1 MARVPRT
8 GRGAEAVVRFNHT
21 LVQRARI
28 ELDLTQEQV
37 AASIGVDVRTYRR
50 YESGAVNDPRL
61 GFSVRSPSR
70 RRILERLSAELGIAE
85 AELLVGEAGGAPAEE
100 AATAAEAP
108 TTAAAAAPTT
118 AAAAPTTAAAA
129 PTTAATAPTAPPA
142 LQGGAPAWRPL
153 HAHTLQRARH
163 FVGRADVLERL
174 AAWADASPPAPRV
187 LALLGVGGA
196 GKTAI
201 AERFLQGLGDAP
213 RPGGVLVWSFYDDP
227 RTEAFLDQAAAYFAP
242 GAGASGMPA
251 PAPGE
256 QLARLKD
263 ALGQGPPHLLV
274 LDGLET
280 VQAEGGAGRAHG
292 ELHDALLRRL
302 LCAIAAGLGGARA
315 LVTSR
320 FELAD
325 LAAWDDGGPGGGFA
339 AIRPASLSPDD
350 AASLLR
356 RWGLRGDDGALQAL
370 FERTGGHALS
380 VAVVGSYVGA
390 FLGGDAHR
398 LAAARGVDLAEAE
411 RDDALAR
418 RLSSVLS
425 DYARALPPGER
436 DLLARLSVFPAG
448 AGEAAL
454 LQLARAG
461 GEIAGAMAGWGAAEL
476 ARGLAR
482 LERLGLVFAARPGER
497 SDVAARRGER
507 SDVAARPGERSYS
520 THPFVRQHFRSLL
533 GVPPERVHA
542 AGRAAPPPRLDAAP
556 RRPPRER
563 PALDAYEA
571 FIVELLG
578 AGRAGE
584 AYEIYAIGL
593 GGFSY
598 LGLQLGDMARGA
610 RILRAFAGG
619 DDPRGMPASL
629 PGRVRAALAY
639 EAGLYAGALGDLA
652 FACACYEAHNEAA
665 EALADPA
672 PLATGLRTLAYTRRL
687 RGDLTGAR
695 RLVERSAEVAE
706 RGADRDHA
714 VRALAL
720 LGAVLHD
727 FGEVDAAAERF
738 ARLRAMGDAPF
749 ARRGLWESEHDLA
762 LGRLARARE
771 ATEQNI
777 AVCRRRGWEGH
788 AAHGHTLLGL
798 ALLDG
803 DGGGDG
809 GSGDGGGGDG
819 GRREGG
825 GDGAH
830 GNDGGESRRAAAV
843 AAAEAHLAEA
853 RRWASATGEVEV
865 ALRCHELAAR
875 IALAAG
881 RLDEGARQ
889 AMEGLHVAE
898 TCGFG
903 PFRARLATLA
913 ARCALGRRVDDGR
926 DVAAAAAL
934 AGSAVAWAGEDAWA
948 RADALHWAGVAAAQG
963 GDAPRGRELL
973 AGAAALRAR
982 LRHPGE
988 GASRE
993 ALSRLG

>member
-1 MARVPRT
+1 MAQVPRA
-8 GRGAEAVVRFNHT
+8 GRGAGPAVHFNHT
-21 LVQRARI
+21 LLQRARL

-70 RRILERLSAELGIAE
+70 RRILERLSAELGVAE
-85 AELLVGEAGGAPAEE
+85 AELLAGEAGGAAASE
-100 AATAAEAP
+100 APAAEAP
-108 TTAAAAAPTT
+108 AAEAPAAAEPAAAEAPASAAEASAPAAAP
-118 AAAAPTTAAAA
+118 AAPQA
-129 PTTAATAPTAPPA
+129 
-142 LQGGAPAWRPL
+142 GAPAWRPL

-163 FVGRADVLERL
+163 FVGRGEVLERL
-174 AAWADASPPAPRV
+174 AAWADASPPEPRV
-187 LALLGVGGA
+187 VALLGVGGA

-242 GAGASGMPA
+242 GADGAAPRAPA
-251 PAPGE
+251 APGE
-256 QLARLKD
+256 QLARLRG

-325 LAAWDDGGPGGGFA
+325 LAAWADGGLA
-339 AIRPASLSPDD
+339 TIRPASLSPDD
-350 AASLLR
+350 AASLMR
-356 RWGLRGDDGALQAL
+356 RWGIRSGDGALRAL

-390 FLGGDAHR
+390 FLGGDAGR
-398 LAAARGVDLAEAE
+398 LDAAQLAEAE
-411 RDDALAR
+411 RDDVLAR

-425 DYARALPPGER
+425 AYARALPPGER
-436 DLLARLSVFPAG
+436 DLLARLSVFPGG
-448 AGEAAL
+448 AGEPAL
-454 LQLARAG
+454 LQLIRAG
-461 GEIAGAMAGWGAAEL
+461 GEIAGATAGWGAAAL

-482 LERLGLVFAARPGER
+482 LERLGLVFATRQGE
-497 SDVAARRGER
+497 
-507 SDVAARPGERSYS
+507 PFYS
-520 THPFVRQHFRSLL
+520 THPFVRQHFKALL
-533 GVPPERVHA
+533 GVPPDRVHA
-542 AGRAAPPPRLDAAP
+542 AGSAAPPPRLDEAP

-563 PALDAYEA
+563 GALDAYEA
-571 FIVELLG
+571 VILELLG
-578 AGRAGE
+578 AGRE
-584 AYEIYAIGL
+584 AEAFDIYELGL
-593 GGFSY
+593 GGFAH
-598 LGLQLGDMARGA
+598 LGLRLGDMARGA
-610 RILRAFAGG
+610 RVLRAFAGG

-629 PGRVRAALAY
+629 PGRVRASLAY
-639 EAGLYAGALGDLA
+639 DAGLYAGALGDLA
-652 FACACYEAHNEAA
+652 FACACHEAHNEAA

-672 PLATGLRTLAYTRRL
+672 PLATGLRTLAYTERL
-687 RGDLTGAR
+687 RGDLTAAR
-695 RLVERSAEVAE
+695 RLLERSSEIAE
-706 RGADRDHA
+706 RAADRAHA
-714 VRALAL
+714 VRAQAL

-727 FGEVDAAAERF
+727 LGEVDAAGERF
-738 ARLRAMGDAPF
+738 ARLRAMGDAPI
-749 ARRGLWESEHDLA
+749 ARRGLWASEHDLA
-762 LGRLARARE
+762 LGRGEEARA
-771 ATEQNI
+771 ATERNI
-777 AVCRRRGWEGH
+777 AACRRRGWEGH
-788 AAHGHTLLGL
+788 VAHGHTLLGL
-798 ALLDG
+798 ALL
-803 DGGGDG
+803 
-809 GSGDGGGGDG
+809 
-819 GRREGG
+819 
-825 GDGAH
+825 
-830 GNDGGESRRAAAV
+830 GGEGSEESEESDDLDDRGV
-843 AAAEAHLAEA
+843 AAAAAHLAEA

-881 RLDEGARQ
+881 RLDEGERQ
-889 AMEGLHVAE
+889 AGEGMHVAE

-903 PFRARLATLA
+903 PFRARLAVVA
-913 ARCALGRRVDDGR
+913 ARCALGRGAGG
-926 DVAAAAAL
+926 AAAAGAL

-948 RADALHWAGVAAAQG
+948 RADALHWAGVAAARA

-982 LRHPGE
+982 LRHPGA
-988 GASRE
+988 GASRA

>member
-1 MARVPRT
+1 MAQVPRA
-8 GRGAEAVVRFNHT
+8 GRGAGPAVHFNHT
-21 LVQRARI
+21 LLQRARL

-85 AELLVGEAGGAPAEE
+85 AELLAGGAGGAPAEE
-100 AATAAEAP
+100 PAAAEAAAELLAGGAGGAP
-108 TTAAAAAPTT
+108 AEEPAAAGAAAASEGLEAP
-118 AAAAPTTAAAA
+118 AAAPAA
-129 PTTAATAPTAPPA
+129 PQA
-142 LQGGAPAWRPL
+142 GAPAWRPL

-163 FVGRADVLERL
+163 FVGRGEVLERL
-174 AAWADASPPAPRV
+174 AAWADASPPDPRV
-187 LALLGVGGA
+187 VALLGVGGA

-227 RTEAFLDQAAAYFAP
+227 RTEAFLDQAAAYFAQ
-242 GAGASGMPA
+242 GAGAAPRAPA
-251 PAPGE
+251 APGE
-256 QLARLKD
+256 QLARLRE

-280 VQAEGGAGRAHG
+280 AQAEGGAGRAHG
-292 ELHDALLRRL
+292 ELRDALLRRL

-325 LAAWDDGGPGGGFA
+325 LAAWADGGLA
-339 AIRPASLSPDD
+339 TIRPASLSPDD
-350 AASLLR
+350 AASLMR
-356 RWGLRGDDGALQAL
+356 RWGIRGDDAALRAL

-390 FLGGDAHR
+390 FLGGDAGR
-398 LAAARGVDLAEAE
+398 LDAAQLAEAE
-411 RDDALAR
+411 RDDVLAR

-425 DYARALPPGER
+425 AYAGALPPGER
-436 DLLARLSVFPAG
+436 DLLARLSVFPGG
-448 AGEAAL
+448 AGEPAL
-454 LQLARAG
+454 LRLIRAG

-482 LERLGLVFAARPGER
+482 LERLGLVFAARQGELC
-497 SDVAARRGER
+497 
-507 SDVAARPGERSYS
+507 YS
-520 THPFVRQHFRSLL
+520 THPFVRQHFKALL
-533 GVPPERVHA
+533 GVPPDRVHA
-542 AGRAAPPPRLDAAP
+542 AGSAAPAPRLDEAP

-563 PALDAYEA
+563 AALDAYEA
-571 FIVELLG
+571 VILELLG
-578 AGRAGE
+578 AGREAE
-584 AYEIYAIGL
+584 AYGIYELGL
-593 GGFSY
+593 GGFAH
-598 LGLQLGDMARGA
+598 LGLRLGDMARGA

-619 DDPRGMPASL
+619 DDPRGMPAAL
-629 PGRVRAALAY
+629 PARVRASLAY

-672 PLATGLRTLAYTRRL
+672 PLATGLRTLAYTERL
-687 RGDLTGAR
+687 RGNLTAAR
-695 RLVERSAEVAE
+695 RLLERSSEIAE
-706 RGADRDHA
+706 RAADGAHA
-714 VRALAL
+714 VRAQAL

-727 FGEVDAAAERF
+727 LGEVDAAGERF
-738 ARLRAMGDAPF
+738 ARLRAMGDAPM

-762 LGRLARARE
+762 LGRREKARE
-771 ATEQNI
+771 ATERNI
-777 AVCRRRGWEGH
+777 AACRRRGWEGH
-788 AAHGHTLLGL
+788 VAHGHTLLGL

-803 DGGGDG
+803 E
-809 GSGDGGGGDG
+809 GS
-819 GRREGG
+819 E
-825 GDGAH
+825 
-830 GNDGGESRRAAAV
+830 ESDDLDCRAV

-853 RRWASATGEVEV
+853 RSWASATGEVEV

-881 RLDEGARQ
+881 RFDEGERQ
-889 AMEGLHVAE
+889 AGEGMHVAE

-903 PFRARLATLA
+903 PFRARLAVVA
-913 ARCALGRRVDDGR
+913 ARCALGRGAGD
-926 DVAAAAAL
+926 AAAARAL
-934 AGSAVAWAGEDAWA
+934 AASAVAWAGEDAWA
-948 RADALHWAGVAAAQG
+948 RADALHWAGVAAARA

-982 LRHPGE
+982 LRHPGA
-988 GASRE
+988 GASGE

>member
-1 MARVPRT
+1 MAQVPRA
-8 GRGAEAVVRFNHT
+8 GRGAEPAVRFNHT
-21 LVQRARI
+21 LLQRARL

-85 AELLVGEAGGAPAEE
+85 AELLVGEAGGAPAELPAAVAE
-100 AATAAEAP
+100 APAAATQAPAAATQAPAAATQAPAAAAEARP
-108 TTAAAAAPTT
+108 PAAAP
-118 AAAAPTTAAAA
+118 ADP
-129 PTTAATAPTAPPA
+129 
-142 LQGGAPAWRPL
+142 QGAAPAWRPL

-163 FVGRADVLERL
+163 FVGRAEILDRL
-174 AAWADASPPAPRV
+174 AAWADASPPEPRV
-187 LALLGVGGA
+187 VALLGVGGA

-201 AERFLQGLGDAP
+201 AERFLRGLGDAP

-242 GAGASGMPA
+242 GAGVSGTPTPPAPPA
-251 PAPGE
+251 PASPGE
-256 QLARLKD
+256 QLARLRA

-280 VQAEGGAGRAHG
+280 VQADGSAGRAHG

-325 LAAWDDGGPGGGFA
+325 LAAWADGGLA

-356 RWGLRGDDGALQAL
+356 RWGIRGDDGALRAL
-370 FERTGGHALS
+370 LDRTGGHALS

-390 FLGGDAHR
+390 FLGGDAGR
-398 LAAARGVDLAEAE
+398 LAAAHAAQLAEAE
-411 RDDALAR
+411 RDDPLAR

-425 DYARALPPGER
+425 AYARALPPGER
-436 DLLARLSVFPAG
+436 DLLARLSVFPGG

-482 LERLGLVFAARPGER
+482 LARLGLVFAARQGE
-497 SDVAARRGER
+497 VF
-507 SDVAARPGERSYS
+507 YS
-520 THPFVRQHFRSLL
+520 THPFVRQHFKALL

-542 AGRAAPPPRLDAAP
+542 AGSAAPPPRLDEAP

-571 FIVELLG
+571 VIVELLG

-584 AYEIYAIGL
+584 AYDIYSLGL
-593 GGFSY
+593 GGFAH
-598 LGLQLGDMARGA
+598 LGLELGDMARGA
-610 RILRAFAGG
+610 RVLRAFAGG

-629 PGRVRAALAY
+629 PARVRAALAY
-639 EAGLYAGALGDLA
+639 DAGLYAGALGDLA
-652 FACACYEAHNEAA
+652 FACACYEAHNEVA

-687 RGDLTGAR
+687 RGDLAGAR

-706 RGADRDHA
+706 RGADRAHA

-727 FGEVDAAAERF
+727 LGEVDAAAERF
-738 ARLRAMGDAPF
+738 ARLRSMGDAPF

-762 LGRLARARE
+762 LGRREKARE
-771 ATEQNI
+771 ATAQNI
-777 AVCRRRGWEGH
+777 AACRRRGWEGH
-788 AAHGHTLLGL
+788 VAHGHTLLGL

-803 DGGGDG
+803 GGAGGDG
-809 GSGDGGGGDG
+809 AGDGGGASG
-819 GRREGG
+819 
-825 GDGAH
+825 
-830 GNDGGESRRAAAV
+830 V
-843 AAAEAHLAEA
+843 AAAEAHLGEA

-875 IALAAG
+875 IALARG
-881 RLDEGARQ
+881 RHDEDARQ
-889 AMEGLHVAE
+889 ALEGLHVAE

-913 ARCALGRRVDDGR
+913 ARCALGRGADDGR
-926 DVAAAAAL
+926 DRDGQGGGDARDADGGPDLAAAAAL

-948 RADALHWAGVAAAQG
+948 RADALHWAGVAAARG

-973 AGAAALRAR
+973 AAAAALRER
-982 LRHPGE
+982 LRHPQA

-993 ALSRLG
+993 ALAQLG

>member
-37 AASIGVDVRTYRR
+37 AAAIGADVRTYRR

-85 AELLVGEAGGAPAEE
+85 AELLVGEAAGAPAEAAAATE
-100 AATAAEAP
+100 APATAAEAP
-108 TTAAAAAPTT
+108 ATATEAPATAAEAPAT
-118 AAAAPTTAAAA
+118 AAEAPSI
-129 PTTAATAPTAPPA
+129 APPA
-142 LQGGAPAWRPL
+142 PRRVAPAWRPL

-242 GAGASGMPA
+242 GAGASGAPA
-251 PAPGE
+251 PAAPGE
-256 QLARLKD
+256 QLARLRE

-280 VQAEGGAGRAHG
+280 AQAEGGAGRAHG
-292 ELHDALLRRL
+292 ELRDALLRRL

-320 FELAD
+320 FDLAD

-356 RWGLRGDDGALQAL
+356 RWGLRGDDGALRAL

-390 FLGGDAHR
+390 FLGGDAAR
-398 LAAARGVDLAEAE
+398 LAAARAADLAEAE

-436 DLLARLSVFPAG
+436 DLLARLSAFPGG

-461 GEIAGAMAGWGAAEL
+461 GEIAGAMEGWGAAEL

-482 LERLGLVFAARPGER
+482 LERLGLVFAARQGER
-497 SDVAARRGER
+497 SDVAARQGER
-507 SDVAARPGERSYS
+507 SDVAARQGELRYS

-542 AGRAAPPPRLDAAP
+542 AGSAAPPPRLDEAP

-571 FIVELLG
+571 FLVELLG

-598 LGLQLGDMARGA
+598 LGLKLGDMARGA

-639 EAGLYAGALGDLA
+639 DAGLYAGALGDLA

-706 RGADRDHA
+706 RGADRGHA

-727 FGEVDAAAERF
+727 LGEVDAAAERF

-749 ARRGLWESEHDLA
+749 ARRGLWASEHDLA

-771 ATEQNI
+771 ATERNI
-777 AVCRRRGWEGH
+777 AACRRRGWEGH

-803 DGGGDG
+803 GGGDG
-809 GSGDGGGGDG
+809 DVDGVEGDGV
-819 GRREGG
+819 EGG
-825 GDGAH
+825 GEAG
-830 GNDGGESRRAAAV
+830 RAGDV

-875 IALAAG
+875 VALAAG

-903 PFRARLATLA
+903 PFRARLAVVA
-913 ARCALGRRVDDGR
+913 ARCALGRGADG
-926 DVAAAAAL
+926 AAPAKAL
-934 AGSAVAWAGEDAWA
+934 AGSAVAWSGEDAWA
-948 RADALHWAGVAAAQG
+948 RADALHWAGVAAAAA

>member
-1 MARVPRT
+1 MAQVPRA
-8 GRGAEAVVRFNHT
+8 GRGAGPAVHFNHT
-21 LVQRARI
+21 LLQRARL

-85 AELLVGEAGGAPAEE
+85 AELLAGEAGGAPAEE
-100 AATAAEAP
+100 PAAAQVE
-108 TTAAAAAPTT
+108 AAAPQ
-118 AAAAPTTAAAA
+118 A
-129 PTTAATAPTAPPA
+129 
-142 LQGGAPAWRPL
+142 GAPAWRPL

-163 FVGRADVLERL
+163 FVGRGDVLERL
-174 AAWADASPPAPRV
+174 AAWADASPPEPRV
-187 LALLGVGGA
+187 VALLGVGGA

-227 RTEAFLDQAAAYFAP
+227 RTEAFLDQAAAYFAQGE
-242 GAGASGMPA
+242 GAAPSAPA
-251 PAPGE
+251 APGE
-256 QLARLKD
+256 QLARLRG

-274 LDGLET
+274 LDGLEA

-325 LAAWDDGGPGGGFA
+325 LAAWADGGLA

-350 AASLLR
+350 AASLMR
-356 RWGLRGDDGALQAL
+356 RWGIRSGDGALRAL

-390 FLGGDAHR
+390 FLGGDAGR
-398 LAAARGVDLAEAE
+398 LDAAQLAEAE
-411 RDDALAR
+411 RDDVLAR

-425 DYARALPPGER
+425 AYARALPPGER
-436 DLLARLSVFPAG
+436 DLLARLSVFPGG
-448 AGEAAL
+448 AGEPAL
-454 LQLARAG
+454 LQLIRAG

-482 LERLGLVFAARPGER
+482 LERLGLVFPARQGELC
-497 SDVAARRGER
+497 
-507 SDVAARPGERSYS
+507 YS
-520 THPFVRQHFRSLL
+520 THPFVRQHFKALL
-533 GVPPERVHA
+533 AVPPDRVHA
-542 AGRAAPPPRLDAAP
+542 AGSAAPPPRLDEAP

-563 PALDAYEA
+563 GALDAHEA
-571 FIVELLG
+571 VILELLG
-578 AGRAGE
+578 AGRAAE
-584 AYEIYAIGL
+584 ALDIYELGL
-593 GGFSY
+593 GGFAH
-598 LGLQLGDMARGA
+598 LGLRLGDMARGA

-619 DDPRGMPASL
+619 DDPRGVPASL
-629 PGRVRAALAY
+629 PARVRASLAY

-652 FACACYEAHNEAA
+652 FACACHEAHNEAA

-672 PLATGLRTLAYTRRL
+672 PLATGLRTLAYTQRL
-687 RGDLTGAR
+687 RGDLTAAR
-695 RLVERSAEVAE
+695 RLVERSSEIAE
-706 RGADRDHA
+706 RAADRAHA
-714 VRALAL
+714 VRAQAL

-727 FGEVDAAAERF
+727 LGEVDAAGERF
-738 ARLRAMGDAPF
+738 ARLRAMGDAPI
-749 ARRGLWESEHDLA
+749 ARRGLWASEHDLA
-762 LGRLARARE
+762 LGRRAEARE
-771 ATEQNI
+771 ATERNI
-777 AVCRRRGWEGH
+777 AACRRRGWEGH
-788 AAHGHTLLGL
+788 VAHGHTLLGL
-798 ALLDG
+798 ALL
-803 DGGGDG
+803 GGEESDE
-809 GSGDGGGGDG
+809 SEERDG
-819 GRREGG
+819 GR
-825 GDGAH
+825 GDGR
-830 GNDGGESRRAAAV
+830 DV

-881 RLDEGARQ
+881 RLDEGERQ
-889 AMEGLHVAE
+889 AGEGMHVAG

-903 PFRARLATLA
+903 PFRARLAVVA
-913 ARCALGRRVDDGR
+913 ARCALGRGAGGA
-926 DVAAAAAL
+926 AAAAAL
-934 AGSAVAWAGEDAWA
+934 ADAAVAWAGEDAWA
-948 RADALHWAGVAAAQG
+948 KADALHWAGVAAARA

-982 LRHPGE
+982 LRHPGA
-988 GASRE
+988 GASRA

>member
-1 MARVPRT
+1 MAQVPRA
-8 GRGAEAVVRFNHT
+8 GRGAEPAVRFNHT
-21 LVQRARI
+21 LLQRARL

-85 AELLVGEAGGAPAEE
+85 AELLVGDAGGAPAEAP
-100 AATAAEAP
+100 AAAAEAP
-108 TTAAAAAPTT
+108 AAAAEERPP
-118 AAAAPTTAAAA
+118 AAAPAG
-129 PTTAATAPTAPPA
+129 P
-142 LQGGAPAWRPL
+142 QGGVPAWRPL

-163 FVGRADVLERL
+163 FVGRAEILDRL
-174 AAWADASPPAPRV
+174 AAWADASPPEPRV
-187 LALLGVGGA
+187 VALLGVGGA

-242 GAGASGMPA
+242 GAGGSGTSAPPA
-251 PAPGE
+251 PASPGE
-256 QLARLKD
+256 QLARLRA

-280 VQAEGGAGRAHG
+280 VQADGSAGRAHG
-292 ELHDALLRRL
+292 ELRDALLRRL

-325 LAAWDDGGPGGGFA
+325 LAAWADGGLA

-356 RWGLRGDDGALQAL
+356 RWGIRGDDGALRAL
-370 FERTGGHALS
+370 LDRTGGHALS

-390 FLGGDAHR
+390 FLGGDAGR
-398 LAAARGVDLAEAE
+398 LAAAQLDEAE

-425 DYARALPPGER
+425 AYARALPPGER
-436 DLLARLSVFPAG
+436 DLLARLSVFPGG

-482 LERLGLVFAARPGER
+482 LERLGLVFAARQGE
-497 SDVAARRGER
+497 VC
-507 SDVAARPGERSYS
+507 YS
-520 THPFVRQHFRSLL
+520 THPFVRQHFKALL
-533 GVPPERVHA
+533 GVTPERVHA
-542 AGRAAPPPRLDAAP
+542 AGGAAPAPRLDEAP

-563 PALDAYEA
+563 PALDAHEA
-571 FIVELLG
+571 VIVELLG

-584 AYEIYAIGL
+584 AYDIYSIGL
-593 GGFSY
+593 GGFAY
-598 LGLQLGDMARGA
+598 LGLKLGDMARGA

-619 DDPRGMPASL
+619 DDPGGMPASL
-629 PGRVRAALAY
+629 PARVRAALAY
-639 EAGLYAGALGDLA
+639 DAGLYAGALGDLA

-687 RGDLTGAR
+687 RGDLAGAR
-695 RLVERSAEVAE
+695 RLVERSAEVAD
-706 RGADRDHA
+706 RGADRAHA

-727 FGEVDAAAERF
+727 LGEVDAAAERF
-738 ARLRAMGDAPF
+738 ARLRSMGDAPF

-762 LGRLARARE
+762 LGRREKARE
-771 ATEQNI
+771 ATAQNI
-777 AVCRRRGWEGH
+777 AACRRRGWEGH
-788 AAHGHTLLGL
+788 VAHGHTLLGL

-803 DGGGDG
+803 EGGEG
-809 GSGDGGGGDG
+809 GESGDGGG
-819 GRREGG
+819 
-825 GDGAH
+825 
-830 GNDGGESRRAAAV
+830 SV
-843 AAAEAHLAEA
+843 AAAESHLGEA

-875 IALAAG
+875 IALARG
-881 RLDEGARQ
+881 RHDEGARQ
-889 AMEGLHVAE
+889 ALEGLHVAE

-913 ARCALGRRVDDGR
+913 ARCALGRGADGGRGGDGQRRGDARDAGGGR
-926 DVAAAAAL
+926 DGAAAAVL
-934 AGSAVAWAGEDAWA
+934 AGAAVAWAGEDAWA
-948 RADALHWAGVAAAQG
+948 RADALHWAGVAAARC

-973 AGAAALRAR
+973 AEAAALRER
-982 LRHPGE
+982 LRHPRAD
-988 GASRE
+988 ASRE
-993 ALSRLG
+993 ALARLG

>member
-8 GRGAEAVVRFNHT
+8 GRGAEVAVRFNHT

-85 AELLVGEAGGAPAEE
+85 AELLVGEAAGAPAEAAAATE
-100 AATAAEAP
+100 AFTTAAEAR
-108 TTAAAAAPTT
+108 AAAATT
-118 AAAAPTTAAAA
+118 EARAAAAEA
-129 PTTAATAPTAPPA
+129 PATAPPA
-142 LQGGAPAWRPL
+142 PRRAAPAWRPL

-163 FVGRADVLERL
+163 FVGRADVLARL
-174 AAWADASPPAPRV
+174 AAWADASPPEPRV

-201 AERFLQGLGDAP
+201 AERFLHGLGDAP

-227 RTEAFLDQAAAYFAP
+227 RTEAFLDRAAVYFAP
-242 GAGASGMPA
+242 GAGASGT

-256 QLARLKD
+256 QLARLRE

-280 VQAEGGAGRAHG
+280 AQAEGGAGRAHG
-292 ELHDALLRRL
+292 ELRDALLRRL

-356 RWGLRGDDGALQAL
+356 RWGLRGDDGALRAL

-390 FLGGDAHR
+390 FLGGDAGR
-398 LAAARGVDLAEAE
+398 LAAARAADLAEAE

-436 DLLARLSVFPAG
+436 DLLARLSAFPAG

-454 LQLARAG
+454 LQLVRAG
-461 GEIAGAMAGWGAAEL
+461 GEIAGAMRGWGAAEL

-482 LERLGLVFAARPGER
+482 LGRLGLVFAARQ
-497 SDVAARRGER
+497 
-507 SDVAARPGERSYS
+507 GERSYS

-542 AGRAAPPPRLDAAP
+542 AGSAAPAPRLDEAP

-584 AYEIYAIGL
+584 AYEIYALGL

-598 LGLQLGDMARGA
+598 LGLKLGDMARGA

-639 EAGLYAGALGDLA
+639 DAGLYAGALGDLA

-727 FGEVDAAAERF
+727 LGEVDAAAERF
-738 ARLRAMGDAPF
+738 ARLRAMGDVPF

-777 AVCRRRGWEGH
+777 AACRRRGWEGH

-803 DGGGDG
+803 DGGGEG
-809 GSGDGGGGDG
+809 VDGGGEGVDG
-819 GRREGG
+819 GGEGVDGG
-825 GDGAH
+825 G
-830 GNDGGESRRAAAV
+830 AV

-875 IALAAG
+875 VALAAG

-903 PFRARLATLA
+903 QFRARLAVVA
-913 ARCALGRRVDDGR
+913 ARCALARGDDG
-926 DVAAAAAL
+926 AAPAKAL
-934 AGSAVAWAGEDAWA
+934 AGSAVAWSGEDAWV
-948 RADALHWAGVAAAQG
+948 RADALHWAGVAAAAA

-973 AGAAALRAR
+973 ASAAALRAR

>member
-1 MARVPRT
+1 MARVPRK
-8 GRGAEAVVRFNHT
+8 GRGAEPAVRFNHT
-21 LVQRARI
+21 LLQRARI
-28 ELDLTQEQV
+28 ELGLTQEQV

-70 RRILERLSAELGIAE
+70 RRILERLGAELGIAE
-85 AELLVGEAGGAPAEE
+85 AELLIGEAGGPEAELLVGEAGVAPAEQ
-100 AATAAEAP
+100 AAAAAEAP
-108 TTAAAAAPTT
+108 AAAP
-118 AAAAPTTAAAA
+118 
-129 PTTAATAPTAPPA
+129 APPRA
-142 LQGGAPAWRPL
+142 GAPAWRPL

-174 AAWADASPPAPRV
+174 AAWADASPPRPRV

-201 AERFLQGLGDAP
+201 AERFLQGLGDAA

-242 GAGASGMPA
+242 RAGAPGAPAPPA
-251 PAPGE
+251 PASPGE
-256 QLARLKD
+256 QLARLKE

-274 LDGLET
+274 LDGLEA
-280 VQAEGGAGRAHG
+280 VQAEGGGGRAHG
-292 ELHDALLRRL
+292 ELRDALLRRL

-325 LAAWDDGGPGGGFA
+325 LAAWDDGDGGGLA

-356 RWGLRGDDGALQAL
+356 RWGIRGDDGALRGL

-390 FLGGDAHR
+390 FLGGDAGR
-398 LAAARGVDLAEAE
+398 LAVARAAELAEVE
-411 RDDALAR
+411 RDDVLAR
-418 RLSSVLS
+418 RLGSVLS
-425 DYARALPPGER
+425 AYARALPPGER

-461 GEIAGAMAGWGAAEL
+461 GELAGAMAGWGAAEL

-482 LERLGLVFAARPGER
+482 LERLGLVFAARQGE
-497 SDVAARRGER
+497 
-507 SDVAARPGERSYS
+507 PCYS

-542 AGRAAPPPRLDAAP
+542 AGSAAPPPRLGGAP

-571 FIVELLG
+571 VLVELLG
-578 AGRAGE
+578 AGRAAE
-584 AYEIYAIGL
+584 AYDIYAIGL
-593 GGFSY
+593 GGFAT

-629 PGRVRAALAY
+629 PARARAALAY
-639 EAGLYAGALGDLA
+639 DAGLYAGALGDLA

-672 PLATGLRTLAYTRRL
+672 PLATGLRTLAYTLRL

-706 RGADRDHA
+706 RGADRANA

-727 FGEVDAAAERF
+727 LGEVEAAAGRF

-762 LGRLARARE
+762 LGRPGRARE
-771 ATEQNI
+771 ATERNI

-803 DGGGDG
+803 GGGGRGGDG
-809 GSGDGGGGDG
+809 TGGGRGGEG
-819 GRREGG
+819 GRG
-825 GDGAH
+825 GD
-830 GNDGGESRRAAAV
+830 V

-853 RRWASATGEVEV
+853 RRWVAATGEVEV

-889 AMEGLHVAE
+889 AMEGQHVAE
-898 TCGFG
+898 ACGFG
-903 PFRARLATLA
+903 PFRARLAVVA
-913 ARCALGRRVDDGR
+913 ARCALARGDDGA
-926 DVAAAAAL
+926 DGADGAAPARAL

-948 RADALHWAGVAAAQG
+948 RADALHWAGVAAARA

-973 AGAAALRAR
+973 AEAAALRER
-982 LRHPGE
+982 LRHPEAGV
-988 GASRE
+988 SRE
-993 ALSRLG
+993 ALAQLG

>member
-1 MARVPRT
+1 MAQVPRA
-8 GRGAEAVVRFNHT
+8 GRGAEPAVRFNHT
-21 LVQRARI
+21 LLQRARI

-85 AELLVGEAGGAPAEE
+85 AELLVGKAGGAPAE
-100 AATAAEAP
+100 
-108 TTAAAAAPTT
+108 AAAAAAE
-118 AAAAPTTAAAA
+118 AAAAAAEASAAAA
-129 PTTAATAPTAPPA
+129 DTAEASAVAAAAAEASAAAAEQRPPA
-142 LQGGAPAWRPL
+142 AAPAGPQGGAPAWRPL

-163 FVGRADVLERL
+163 FVGRAEIVERL
-174 AAWADASPPAPRV
+174 AAWADASPPEPRV
-187 LALLGVGGA
+187 IALLGVGGA

-227 RTEAFLDQAAAYFAP
+227 RTEAFLDEAAAYFAP
-242 GAGASGMPA
+242 GAGGAGTPAPPA
-251 PAPGE
+251 PASPGE
-256 QLARLKD
+256 QLARLRA

-280 VQAEGGAGRAHG
+280 VQADGSAGRAHG
-292 ELHDALLRRL
+292 ELRDALLRRL

-325 LAAWDDGGPGGGFA
+325 LAAWADGGLA

-356 RWGLRGDDGALQAL
+356 RWGIRGDDGALRAL
-370 FERTGGHALS
+370 LDRTGGHALS

-390 FLGGDAHR
+390 FLGGDAGR
-398 LAAARGVDLAEAE
+398 LAAAQLDEAA

-425 DYARALPPGER
+425 AYARALPPGER
-436 DLLARLSVFPAG
+436 DLLARLSVFPGG

-482 LERLGLVFAARPGER
+482 LERLGLVFAARQGE
-497 SDVAARRGER
+497 VC
-507 SDVAARPGERSYS
+507 YS
-520 THPFVRQHFRSLL
+520 THPFVRQHFKALL

-542 AGRAAPPPRLDAAP
+542 AGSAAPPPRLDEAP

-563 PALDAYEA
+563 PALDAHEA
-571 FIVELLG
+571 VIVELLG

-584 AYEIYAIGL
+584 AYDIYSIGL
-593 GGFSY
+593 GGFAH
-598 LGLQLGDMARGA
+598 LGLKLGDMARGA
-610 RILRAFAGG
+610 RILRAFAAG
-619 DDPRGMPASL
+619 DDPGGMPASL
-629 PGRVRAALAY
+629 PARVRAALAY
-639 EAGLYAGALGDLA
+639 DAGLYAGALGDLA
-652 FACACYEAHNEAA
+652 FACACYEAHNDAA

-687 RGDLTGAR
+687 RGDLAGAR

-706 RGADRDHA
+706 RGADRAHA

-727 FGEVDAAAERF
+727 LGEVDAAAERF
-738 ARLRAMGDAPF
+738 ARLRSMGDAPF

-762 LGRLARARE
+762 LGRLEKARE
-771 ATEQNI
+771 ATAQNI
-777 AVCRRRGWEGH
+777 AACRRRGWEGH
-788 AAHGHTLLGL
+788 VAHGHTLLGL

-803 DGGGDG
+803 GGE
-809 GSGDGGGGDG
+809 GGGGG
-819 GRREGG
+819 G
-825 GDGAH
+825 
-830 GNDGGESRRAAAV
+830 SV
-843 AAAEAHLAEA
+843 AAAEAHLDEA

-881 RLDEGARQ
+881 RPDEGARH
-889 AMEGLHVAE
+889 ALEGLHVAE

-913 ARCALGRRVDDGR
+913 ARCALGRGADGGQRDGDGQGGGDARDAGGGR

-948 RADALHWAGVAAAQG
+948 RADALHWAGVAAARC

-973 AGAAALRAR
+973 AEAAALRER
-982 LRHPGE
+982 LRHPRA

-993 ALSRLG
+993 ALARLG

>member
-1 MARVPRT
+1 M
-8 GRGAEAVVRFNHT
+8 
-21 LVQRARI
+21 
-28 ELDLTQEQV
+28 
-37 AASIGVDVRTYRR
+37 
-50 YESGAVNDPRL
+50 
-61 GFSVRSPSR
+61 
-70 RRILERLSAELGIAE
+70 
-85 AELLVGEAGGAPAEE
+85 
-100 AATAAEAP
+100 
-108 TTAAAAAPTT
+108 
-118 AAAAPTTAAAA
+118 
-129 PTTAATAPTAPPA
+129 
-142 LQGGAPAWRPL
+142 
-153 HAHTLQRARH
+153 
-163 FVGRADVLERL
+163 
-174 AAWADASPPAPRV
+174 
-187 LALLGVGGA
+187 
-196 GKTAI
+196 
-201 AERFLQGLGDAP
+201 
-213 RPGGVLVWSFYDDP
+213 
-227 RTEAFLDQAAAYFAP
+227 
-242 GAGASGMPA
+242 
-251 PAPGE
+251 
-256 QLARLKD
+256 
-263 ALGQGPPHLLV
+263 
-274 LDGLET
+274 
-280 VQAEGGAGRAHG
+280 
-292 ELHDALLRRL
+292 
-302 LCAIAAGLGGARA
+302 
-315 LVTSR
+315 
-320 FELAD
+320 
-325 LAAWDDGGPGGGFA
+325 
-339 AIRPASLSPDD
+339 
-350 AASLLR
+350 
-356 RWGLRGDDGALQAL
+356 
-370 FERTGGHALS
+370 
-380 VAVVGSYVGA
+380 
-390 FLGGDAHR
+390 
-398 LAAARGVDLAEAE
+398 
-411 RDDALAR
+411 
-418 RLSSVLS
+418 LS

-436 DLLARLSVFPAG
+436 DLLARLSAFPAG

-482 LERLGLVFAARPGER
+482 LGRLGLVFAARQGER
-497 SDVAARRGER
+497 SDFAARQ
-507 SDVAARPGERSYS
+507 GERSYS

-533 GVPPERVHA
+533 GVPSERVHA
-542 AGRAAPPPRLDAAP
+542 AGSAAPPPRLDEAP

-598 LGLQLGDMARGA
+598 LGLKLGDMARGA

-619 DDPRGMPASL
+619 DDPRGMPASV

-639 EAGLYAGALGDLA
+639 DAGLYAGALGDLA

-687 RGDLTGAR
+687 RGDLIGAR

-727 FGEVDAAAERF
+727 LGEVDAAAERF
-738 ARLRAMGDAPF
+738 ARLRAMGDVPF

-777 AVCRRRGWEGH
+777 AACRRRGWEGH

-803 DGGGDG
+803 DGGG
-809 GSGDGGGGDG
+809 GDGGGGDG
-819 GRREGG
+819 GGGDGGG
-825 GDGAH
+825 GDGRH
-830 GNDGGESRRAAAV
+830 SDGGGDGGGGDGRHSDGGGEVGRGGAV
-843 AAAEAHLAEA
+843 AAAEAHLVEA

-913 ARCALGRRVDDGR
+913 ARCALGRGADG
-926 DVAAAAAL
+926 AAPAKAL
-934 AGSAVAWAGEDAWA
+934 AGSAVAWSGEDAWV
-948 RADALHWAGVAAAQG
+948 RADALHWAGLAAAAA

-973 AGAAALRAR
+973 AGAAVLRAR